1 MYQNQLLDAYKKA
14 QSYVQDKQIAAD
26 MNVPPQRISDF
37 RKGKRYMTDTQ
48 AIFLAEQSGLDPEI
62 ALLGCHAD
70 RNENPQIKAVWEG
83 IAKKYNGLGLAG
95 ISMACGGLAMVISSP
110 SEPLSQCALYLL
122 MFNAV
127 AYSIFIICSSFEG
140 QFNEVSRNDKKL
152 YFS

>member
-95 ISMACGGLAMVISSP
+95 ISMACAGFALAFSSP
-110 SEPLSQCALYLL
+110 VGSSIQCALYTCL
-122 MFNAV
+122 
-127 AYSIFIICSSFEG
+127 C
-140 QFNEVSRNDKKL
+140 
-152 YFS
+152 

>member
-26 MNVPPQRISDF
+26 MDIPPQRISDF

-70 RNENPQIKAVWEG
+70 RNDNPQVKAVWEG
-83 IAKKYNGLGLAG
+83 IAKKYNGLGLSG
-95 ISMACGGLAMVISSP
+95 LSMACAGLAVVVSSP
-110 SEPLSQCALYLL
+110 AGSLSNYALCIKGLIG
-122 MFNAV
+122 A
-127 AYSIFIICSSFEG
+127 
-140 QFNEVSRNDKKL
+140 
-152 YFS
+152 

>member
-70 RNENPQIKAVWEG
+70 RNENPQIKAVW
-83 IAKKYNGLGLAG
+83 
-95 ISMACGGLAMVISSP
+95 
-110 SEPLSQCALYLL
+110 
-122 MFNAV
+122 
-127 AYSIFIICSSFEG
+127 
-140 QFNEVSRNDKKL
+140 
-152 YFS
+152 

>member
-110 SEPLSQCALYLL
+110 SEPLLQYALYVL
-122 MFNAV
+122 
-127 AYSIFIICSSFEG
+127 C
-140 QFNEVSRNDKKL
+140 
-152 YFS
+152 

>member
-83 IAKKYNGLGLAG
+83 IAKKFNGLGLPS
-95 ISMACGGLAMVISSP
+95 ISMACAGFAVAFSSP
-110 SEPLSQCALYLL
+110 VESLQQFALCIL
-122 MFNAV
+122 
-127 AYSIFIICSSFEG
+127 C
-140 QFNEVSRNDKKL
+140 
-152 YFS
+152 